1 MVLQRDARHLPRKQR
16 AIAEYIQHNP
26 VACAGL
32 TLEQLAELL
41 DVNVSTV
48 IRAAQSLGY
57 DGYGA
62 LRRALRHRY
71 LATLDPL
78 GIQAANR
85 ERMHS
90 GDLVAGQLRSDL
102 DNLNAVVSML
112 PIADI
117 EAFAEAICDARTVLI
132 VSNGSYAAVG
142 HVLSH
147 LLRFMGYPVNFEE
160 RAGSYLTHLL
170 GTLGPADLLIGIT
183 FWRGAREVVH
193 AVEWAHAQG
202 IPTAAITDSES
213 SRVAAASQRRLVI
226 PSESTGFYQSLTAS
240 LSVAYAIVNAVWQRD
255 PEHAE
260 RMARKSQDLY
270 REFELQ
276 ASLPGS
282 LPRHAGLSSTDP

>member
-1 MVLQRDARHLPRKQR
+1 MALQRDPRHLPRKQR

-32 TLEQLAELL
+32 TLGQLAELL

-102 DNLNAVVSML
+102 DNLSAVVAML
-112 PIADI
+112 PIAEI
-117 EAFAEAICDARTVLI
+117 EAFARAICDARHVLI

-147 LLRFMGYPVNFEE
+147 LLRFMGYPVNFEA
-160 RAGSYLTHLL
+160 RGGSYLTHWL
-170 GTLGPADLLIGIT
+170 GTLGPSDLLVGIT

-193 AVEWAHAQG
+193 AVEWAHTQG

-213 SRVAAASQRRLVI
+213 SRVAAASQRYLII
-226 PSESTGFYQSLTAS
+226 PTESTGFYQSLTAS
-240 LSVAYAIVNAVWQRD
+240 LSVAYAIVNAVWQCD
-255 PEHAE
+255 PERAE
-260 RMARKSQDLY
+260 HMARKSQDLY

-282 LPRHAGLSSTDP
+282 IPRHAGLSSSGP